1 LIKSTQLFKDYRNKN
16 KQKVLMNLAI
26 FSKIYL
32 RFYNIAKRNFD
43 LLTQFLALTISFGRN
58 WVSFFQPN

>member
-1 LIKSTQLFKDYRNKN
+1 MNKN